1 MFGRDRQKDASELV
15 ILSLLAA
22 EGPMY
27 GYRISKEVS
36 ARSDNQLRL
45 TPGVLYPL
53 LQGLEAEGL
62 ILSSWEE
69 VKSVRAEEE
78 DAGRKRKWYRLSA
91 KGRKRLEK
99 QVEAHKAYTALI
111 DAFLPRG
118 LGQRGEA

>member
-27 GYRISKEVS
+27 GYRISKEVA
-36 ARSDNQLRL
+36 ARSDNQWRL
-45 TPGVLYPL
+45 TPGVMYPL
-53 LQGLEAEGL
+53 LQGLETDGL

-69 VKSVRAEEE
+69 VKSDRAEEA

-91 KGRKRLEK
+91 KGRKRLDK

-111 DAFLPRG
+111 EAFLPRG
-118 LGQRGEA
+118 EQRRGEA

>member
-1 MFGRDRQKDASELV
+1 MFGKDRQRDASELV
-15 ILSLLAA
+15 VLSLLE

-27 GYRISKEVS
+27 GYRISKEVA

-53 LQGLEAEGL
+53 LQELEAEGL

-69 VKSVRAEEE
+69 IRSDRAADEGE
-78 DAGRKRKWYRLSA
+78 GRKRKWYRLSA

-99 QVEAHKAYTALI
+99 RVEAHRAYTALI
-111 DAFLPRG
+111 NAFIRPGDRR
-118 LGQRGEA
+118 RGEA